1 MTSII
6 NILVVKVRRI
16 INYFILF
23 LCKISKMLLNR
34 SGETSVELATQ
45 GQKSFV
51 FLHNLKRLKQFYV
64 LTGRSSTL
72 LQIHNQNN
80 TINSKI
86 T

>member
-16 INYFILF
+16 MNYFILF
-23 LCKISKMLLNR
+23 LFKISKMLLNR

-45 GQKSFV
+45 GKKSFV
-51 FLHNLKRLKQFYV
+51 FY
-64 LTGRSSTL
+64 
-72 LQIHNQNN
+72 
-80 TINSKI
+80 I